1 MKSVNLPVLLA
12 FTFLWIGFVCA
23 ISFMESW
30 IKFRAPGI
38 TLPLGLGIGRLVFAA
53 LNRVEWII
61 LLAMA
66 VTIFVSK
73 MQVYQVRFTALL
85 LAGLLLI
92 VQTIWLLPE
101 LDARAEL
108 HINNIPVPPSGL
120 HFWFAGLEVIKVAA
134 LFIFGVLL
142 IKSNN

>member
-1 MKSVNLPVLLA
+1 MRTVKLSIVLA

-53 LNRVEWII
+53 LNRVEWVITIAIAAI
-61 LLAMA
+61 LLLSKTSVVQIRFA
-66 VTIFVSK
+66 VFLIPV
-73 MQVYQVRFTALL
+73 LL
-85 LAGLLLI
+85 LAI
-92 VQTIWLLPE
+92 QTGWLLPA
-101 LDARAEL
+101 LDERAQAI
-108 HINNIPVPPSGL
+108 INNKVVQPSNL
-120 HFWFAGLEVIKVAA
+120 HFLFAGFEVIKVAA

>member
-1 MKSVNLPVLLA
+1 MRTVKLPIVLA

-38 TLPLGLGIGRLVFAA
+38 TLPLGLEIGRLVFAA
-53 LNRVEWII
+53 LNRVEWVITIAIAAI
-61 LLAMA
+61 LLLSKTSVVQIRFA
-66 VTIFVSK
+66 VFLIPV
-73 MQVYQVRFTALL
+73 LL
-85 LAGLLLI
+85 LAI
-92 VQTIWLLPE
+92 QTIWLLPA
-101 LDARAEL
+101 LDERAQAI
-108 HINNIPVPPSGL
+108 INNKVVQPSNL
-120 HFWFAGLEVIKVAA
+120 HFLFAGFEVIKVAA